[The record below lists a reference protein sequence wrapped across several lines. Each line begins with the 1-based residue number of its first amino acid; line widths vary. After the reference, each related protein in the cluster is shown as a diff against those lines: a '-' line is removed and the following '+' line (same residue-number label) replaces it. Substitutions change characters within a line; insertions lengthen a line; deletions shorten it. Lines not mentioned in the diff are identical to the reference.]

1 MATTPS
7 TKIQGLTDNVWV
19 VSADNKLQVTDAYSI
34 KADNIINS
42 IANFKDKLRLDENL
56 LGQLIGGIAMAKSMK
71 DTFDAAKDIKDKLSS
86 GSIKDRLTTA
96 LPLLGPVLKKSGI
109 PFADE
114 FEKNISTYGQ
124 MAVKAGDQIKNIQE
138 GNYNAALDIANV
150 AAAYTGKK
158 DVFEL
163 IDPNGQMSLCT
174 TVMKECLKTGVP
186 NSWEALAGNLVDSS
200 LGPQLGA
207 MMLPEVVK
215 YTGTDMLES
224 IAKVSGIRNVLA
236 IYPNVLEDYSKNFF
250 TSLGR
255 DLDERNKPKEYQDI
269 MNAYSKVDDTWWL
282 TPRANTPV
290 FNLLPIGSGSDAFKD
305 VVNTGL
311 QESSKA
317 DEKYY
322 VLGLMFEP
330 TTVKERLE
338 QDFPMTHY
346 ALQSQS
352 TNPVVDPT
360 VLAYR

>member
-7 TKIQGLTDNVWV
+7 TKIQGLTDNQWV
-19 VSADNKLQVTDAYSI
+19 VSGDNKLQVTDAYSI
-34 KADNIINS
+34 RADNIINS

-71 DTFDAAKDIKDKLSS
+71 DTFNAAKDIKDKLTS
-86 GSIKDRLTTA
+86 GSIKDRLTAGLPA
-96 LPLLGPVLKKSGI
+96 LSSALKGSGV
-109 PFADE
+109 PFAEE

-124 MAVKAGDQIKNIQE
+124 MAIKAGDQVKNIQE
-138 GNYNAALDIANV
+138 GNWNAALDISNV
-150 AAAYTGKK
+150 VAAYTGKK
-158 DVFEL
+158 DVFEM
-163 IDPNGQMSLCT
+163 IDPNGQMSFCT

-186 NSWEALAGNLVDSS
+186 GSWKALSGNLVNSS

-207 MMLPEVVK
+207 MLLPEVVK
-215 YTGTDMLES
+215 YTDTDMLES

-236 IYPNVLEDYSKNFF
+236 LYPNVLEDYSKNFF

-255 DLDERNKPKEYQDI
+255 DLDERNKPQEYRDT
-269 MNAYSKVDDTWWL
+269 MNAYNKVDDTWWQ

-290 FNLLPIGSGSDAFKD
+290 FNLLPINNGSEAFKD

-311 QESSKA
+311 QESSKPE
-317 DEKYY
+317 EKYY

-330 TTVKERLE
+330 TTVKDRLE
-338 QDFPMTHY
+338 HDFPYTHY
-346 ALQSQS
+346 TLQSQS
-352 TNPVVDPT
+352 ANPVVDPT